1 MSKRGVQIS
10 SFKQFV
16 LEKLEVLHLKL
27 FYRSSYDL
35 NSSMGIVGR
44 LQDLTRYEQLK
55 EVVRENPDWDD
66 EEMAKELSK
75 RINEKT
81 SLC

>member
-1 MSKRGVQIS
+1 MS

-35 NSSMGIVGR
+35 NSPMGIAGR

-81 SLC
+81 SLR

>member
-1 MSKRGVQIS
+1 MS

-27 FYRSSYDL
+27 FYHSSYDL
-35 NSSMGIVGR
+35 NSPMGITER
-44 LQDLTRYEQLK
+44 LQDLTCYEQLK

-81 SLC
+81 SLR

>member
-1 MSKRGVQIS
+1 MS

-27 FYRSSYDL
+27 FYHSSYDL

-81 SLC
+81 SLR